1 MNRVSFLGS
10 LLAMVLAPL
19 GLRAKPN
26 PRSFLEYTRR
36 EVARKAS
43 TGFEEQLK
51 FQRAKDAL
59 EARFRF
65 DVEEWSFVEP
75 VPDPNDFDWVSY
87 PRG

>member
-10 LLAMVLAPL
+10 LLAMVGLGPVLSSERLQRLARD
-19 GLRAKPN
+19 LRAVRPS
-26 PRSFLEYTRR
+26 P
-36 EVARKAS
+36 V
-43 TGFEEQLK
+43 EEQLR

>member
-10 LLAMVLAPL
+10 LLAMVGLGPVLSSERLQRLARD
-19 GLRAKPN
+19 LRAVRLTP
-26 PRSFLEYTRR
+26 
-36 EVARKAS
+36 
-43 TGFEEQLK
+43 FEEQLK